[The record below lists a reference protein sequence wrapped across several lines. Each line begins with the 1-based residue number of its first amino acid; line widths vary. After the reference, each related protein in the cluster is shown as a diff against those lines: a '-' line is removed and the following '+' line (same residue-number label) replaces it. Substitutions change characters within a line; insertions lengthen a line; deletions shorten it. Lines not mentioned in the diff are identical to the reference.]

1 MTARRLQAGDRPLLW
16 RHMPLPI
23 RMLGKRAKWLWTHGD
38 FPAPLRRTGVSDCWS
53 SKAVQRWC
61 DANAAW
67 LETEGKRWAVLHALD
82 ALDSDPRDGG
92 LQ

>member
-1 MTARRLQAGDRPLLW
+1 MTSRPLQPGDRPLLW
-16 RHMPLPI
+16 RHLPPQI

-61 DANAAW
+61 AANAAW
-67 LETEGKRWAVLHALD
+67 LETQGERLAILD
-82 ALDSDPRDGG
+82 AVEG
-92 LQ
+92 LL